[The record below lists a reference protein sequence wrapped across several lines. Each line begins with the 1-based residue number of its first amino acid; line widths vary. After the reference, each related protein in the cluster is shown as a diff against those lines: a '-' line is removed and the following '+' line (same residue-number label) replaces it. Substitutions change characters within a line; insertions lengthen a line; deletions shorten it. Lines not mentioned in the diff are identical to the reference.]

1 MQRMNAPHERLP
13 EAPLYHRIADGIDAA
28 IASGALR
35 AGDRLP
41 SVRQLSEQH
50 RVSLATAIQA
60 YRTLEN
66 RARVEARPK
75 SGYYVMHR
83 PAALREPSF
92 DTTLPPTEND
102 SGDMDA
108 MLHEFVQVVDD
119 PLAAPSFCAL
129 PARTLVPEARLQHL
143 MATLNRRHPEYMSR
157 YPMSG
162 SLALR
167 QEIARRAVG
176 YGANVRPDE
185 IVITQGGMEGVFLAL
200 MATTEPGDTVAV
212 ESPAY
217 FGLLQAIRSF
227 SRKLVEIPTH
237 PRDGMSVE
245 ALDLATQMPGA
256 VQAVVL
262 LPNFQNPL
270 GCLMPDE
277 HKRRIAALM
286 AERGVAVIEN
296 DIFGEAAHGPHRPSV
311 LQSFDS
317 SGNVLLCSAFTKTL
331 APGLRVGWIAPGRW
345 LLQVQ
350 MLKVRSSMACPVLAQ
365 EVLAQF
371 MHDGGYDH
379 HMRRLRAALRDQ
391 VRAVADAV
399 ARFFPPGC
407 ACSLPQ
413 GGFMLWI
420 ELPRHVD
427 SRQVFAQAKAAHVG
441 VAPGA
446 AFSLTRRYD
455 HCIRLQCGE
464 SWSPRIEAGLQT
476 LGSIVTRLAQVGL
489 DS

>member
-1 MQRMNAPHERLP
+1 
-13 EAPLYHRIADGIDAA
+13 
-28 IASGALR
+28 
-35 AGDRLP
+35 
-41 SVRQLSEQH
+41 
-50 RVSLATAIQA
+50 
-60 YRTLEN
+60 
-66 RARVEARPK
+66 
-75 SGYYVMHR
+75 
-83 PAALREPSF
+83 
-92 DTTLPPTEND
+92 
-102 SGDMDA
+102 
-108 MLHEFVQVVDD
+108 
-119 PLAAPSFCAL
+119 
-129 PARTLVPEARLQHL
+129 
-143 MATLNRRHPEYMSR
+143 
-157 YPMSG
+157 
-162 SLALR
+162 
-167 QEIARRAVG
+167 
-176 YGANVRPDE
+176 
-185 IVITQGGMEGVFLAL
+185 
-200 MATTEPGDTVAV
+200 
-212 ESPAY
+212 
-217 FGLLQAIRSF
+217 
-227 SRKLVEIPTH
+227 
-237 PRDGMSVE
+237 MSVE

-270 GCLMPDE
+270 GCLMPDQ
-277 HKRRIAALM
+277 HKGRIAALM

-296 DIFGEAAHGPHRPSV
+296 DIYGEAAHGPHRPSV

-345 LLQVQ
+345 LRQVQ

-391 VRAVADAV
+391 VRAVAGAV

-427 SRQVFAQAKAAHVG
+427 SLQVFAQAKVAHVG

-464 SWSPRIEAGLQT
+464 PWSPRIEAGLQT
-476 LGSIVTRLAQVGL
+476 LGSIVTRLASADASLRPSVQNRVIPEARAATAAL
-489 DS
+489 PVPPARNP